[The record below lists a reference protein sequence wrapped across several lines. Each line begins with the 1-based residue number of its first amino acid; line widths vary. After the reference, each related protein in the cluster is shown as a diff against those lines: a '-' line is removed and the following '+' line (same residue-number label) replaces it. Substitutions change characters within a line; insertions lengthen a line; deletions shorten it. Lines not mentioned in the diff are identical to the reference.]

1 MRAVVVGV
9 VVAVAEW
16 CAAGGLAWFPWI
28 WGGFRLVLG
37 RNPANATSRGR
48 RVRRVRGKVRAGHLA
63 SGAEVPVEPP
73 LAGSPA
79 PPAVKAMEGGS
90 LGFGEF
96 TPLRS
101 PPWGVEKLG
110 SVNMQ
115 PLNILIVAPGK
126 R

>member
-1 MRAVVVGV
+1 MVVGV
-9 VVAVAEW
+9 GAAVVEW

-28 WGGFRLVLG
+28 WGGFGPVLG

-48 RVRRVRGKVRAGHLA
+48 WGRGKARAGLLA

-79 PPAVKAMEGGS
+79 PPAVKAVEGGG

>member
-1 MRAVVVGV
+1 M
-9 VVAVAEW
+9 
-16 CAAGGLAWFPWI
+16 
-28 WGGFRLVLG
+28 GGFRRPVPGLEVPSEKATPQAGEAGLPGGGSG
-37 RNPANATSRGR
+37 R
-48 RVRRVRGKVRAGHLA
+48 L
-63 SGAEVPVEPP
+63 SGA
-73 LAGSPA
+73 GGG
-79 PPAVKAMEGGS
+79 EGCGGGG

>member
-9 VVAVAEW
+9 VVAVAVAEW
-16 CAAGGLAWFPWI
+16 CAAEGLAWFPWI
-28 WGGFRLVLG
+28 WGGFGPVLG

-48 RVRRVRGKVRAGHLA
+48 RVRGKVRAGLPA
-63 SGAEVPVEPP
+63 FGVEVPVEPP

>member
-1 MRAVVVGV
+1 MAVGV
-9 VVAVAEW
+9 VVAVVEW
-16 CAAGGLAWFPWI
+16 RAAGGLAWFPWI
-28 WGGFRLVLG
+28 WGGFGPVLG
-37 RNPANATSRGR
+37 RNPANATSRGW
-48 RVRRVRGKVRAGHLA
+48 RVRGKVRAGLPA

-79 PPAVKAMEGGS
+79 PPAVKAAEGGG
-90 LGFGEF
+90 LGVGEF

-101 PPWGVEKLG
+101 PPWGVEELG

>member
-1 MRAVVVGV
+1 M
-9 VVAVAEW
+9 
-16 CAAGGLAWFPWI
+16 
-28 WGGFRLVLG
+28 
-37 RNPANATSRGR
+37 
-48 RVRRVRGKVRAGHLA
+48 
-63 SGAEVPVEPP
+63 EPP

-79 PPAVKAMEGGS
+79 PPAPPAVKAAEGGG
-90 LGFGEF
+90 LGVGEF

>member
-1 MRAVVVGV
+1 MV
-9 VVAVAEW
+9 EW
-16 CAAGGLAWFPWI
+16 RAGGLAWFPWD
-28 WGGFRLVLG
+28 WGGFGPVLG
-37 RNPANATSRGR
+37 RNPANATGRGR
-48 RVRRVRGKVRAGHLA
+48 AKVKAPPPAGPPA
-63 SGAEVPVEPP
+63 EPP
-73 LAGSPA
+73 A
-79 PPAVKAMEGGS
+79 KAAEGGG
-90 LGFGEF
+90 LGVGEF